1 MLLAYILLT
10 VIIHVSF
17 LSKKIKILTSKF
29 EFVTIN
35 MYFKKNIIS
44 KFVLH
49 VKCINRYTTQFLN
62 NSNIKEKNDFLFV
75 FIIIQYRIMIL
86 KVVVEFLAIKIL
98 KGFGKTRVGI
108 DDENINLHRG
118 TNPQPSFKIE
128 QNKVSNETTEENLSN
143 QSINKNE
150 NIVPESEINVPSN
163 ISAEENLNN
172 QQHEVNSENKKKK
185 KKRKKKKKKIVTE
198 EEL

>member
-1 MLLAYILLT
+1 
-10 VIIHVSF
+10 
-17 LSKKIKILTSKF
+17 
-29 EFVTIN
+29 
-35 MYFKKNIIS
+35 
-44 KFVLH
+44 
-49 VKCINRYTTQFLN
+49 
-62 NSNIKEKNDFLFV
+62 
-75 FIIIQYRIMIL
+75 MIL

-108 DDENINLHRG
+108 DDENINLHKG
-118 TNPQPSFKIE
+118 TNPQQSISFKIE
-128 QNKVSNETTEENLSN
+128 QNKVSNETTEENLNN

-163 ISAEENLNN
+163 ISAEESLNN
-172 QQHEVNSENKKKK
+172 QQDEVNSENKKKK

>member
-1 MLLAYILLT
+1 
-10 VIIHVSF
+10 
-17 LSKKIKILTSKF
+17 
-29 EFVTIN
+29 
-35 MYFKKNIIS
+35 
-44 KFVLH
+44 
-49 VKCINRYTTQFLN
+49 
-62 NSNIKEKNDFLFV
+62 
-75 FIIIQYRIMIL
+75 MIL

-163 ISAEENLNN
+163 ISADENLNN

-185 KKRKKKKKKIVTE
+185 KKRKKKKKKKKIVTE